1 MPEEEKTIKEP
12 SSFIVQEKT
21 ILKIESIVNIG
32 KEEIE
37 KYYKNKNENKR
48 KRRIEYTEKELK
60 DYFDVNDENE
70 IKVLKDFINKVQVEF
85 YSDIFNRLVKVK
97 LILKEE

>member
-1 MPEEEKTIKEP
+1 MNNISIEE
-12 SSFIVQEKT
+12 FIEY
-21 ILKIESIVNIG
+21 I
-32 KEEIE
+32 
-37 KYYKNKNENKR
+37 YYKNKNENKR
-48 KRRIEYTEKELK
+48 KRGIEYTEKELK
-60 DYFDVNDENE
+60 DYFNVNDENE

>member
-1 MPEEEKTIKEP
+1 MKNISIEE
-12 SSFIVQEKT
+12 FIEY
-21 ILKIESIVNIG
+21 I
-32 KEEIE
+32 
-37 KYYKNKNENKR
+37 YYKNKNENKR

-85 YSDIFNRLVKVK
+85 YDIFNKLVKVK

>member
-1 MPEEEKTIKEP
+1 MKNISIEE
-12 SSFIVQEKT
+12 FIEY
-21 ILKIESIVNIG
+21 I
-32 KEEIE
+32 
-37 KYYKNKNENKR
+37 YYKNKNENKR

-85 YSDIFNRLVKVK
+85 YDIFNKLVKVK
-97 LILKEE
+97 LILKDE

>member
-1 MPEEEKTIKEP
+1 MDNISIEE
-12 SSFIVQEKT
+12 FIEY
-21 ILKIESIVNIG
+21 I
-32 KEEIE
+32 
-37 KYYKNKNENKR
+37 YYKNKNENKR

-85 YSDIFNRLVKVK
+85 YDIFNKLVKVK

>member
-1 MPEEEKTIKEP
+1 MKNISIEE
-12 SSFIVQEKT
+12 FIEY
-21 ILKIESIVNIG
+21 I
-32 KEEIE
+32 
-37 KYYKNKNENKR
+37 YYKNKNENKR

-85 YSDIFNRLVKVK
+85 YDIFNKLVKIK

>member
-1 MPEEEKTIKEP
+1 MKNISIEE
-12 SSFIVQEKT
+12 FIEY
-21 ILKIESIVNIG
+21 I
-32 KEEIE
+32 
-37 KYYKNKNENKR
+37 YYKNKNENKR
-48 KRRIEYTEKELK
+48 KRKIEYTEKELK